1 MVTYSLAILNQ
12 AVTFSVS
19 SLRERSL
26 LWTQKTTAYLFQE
39 VKWKVSHTDCIFSYF
54 HISWKLY
61 CMSIRDKNSRSDIS
75 HRLPFP
81 QWAYRE
87 AWTPVHH
94 GPMLVGWCLLMPPK
108 GAIHSRILFWPLVSC
123 GCTWFLCVQLLRL
136 IKHHRGVPLLTL
148 HWSFSATFLTST
160 SSLKN

>member
-12 AVTFSVS
+12 ALTSSVS

-26 LWTQKTTAYLFQE
+26 LWTQRTTADLFQE
-39 VKWKVSHTDCIFSYF
+39 VMWKVSHTECIFSYF

-75 HRLPFP
+75 HCLPFL
-81 QWAYRE
+81 QWVYRE

-94 GPMLVGWCLLMPPK
+94 SPTVCVNAFQGCHPLTNTFLATCIMWMHLVSMCPAFKTNLPPQRSC
-108 GAIHSRILFWPLVSC
+108 IYHSPLVFQCHLPNFS
-123 GCTWFLCVQLLRL
+123 FL
-136 IKHHRGVPLLTL
+136 
-148 HWSFSATFLTST
+148 F
-160 SSLKN
+160 